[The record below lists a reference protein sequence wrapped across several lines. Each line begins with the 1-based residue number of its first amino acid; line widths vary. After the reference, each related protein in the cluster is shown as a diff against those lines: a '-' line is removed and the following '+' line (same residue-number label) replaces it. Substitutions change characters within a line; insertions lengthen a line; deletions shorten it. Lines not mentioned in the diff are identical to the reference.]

1 MAKKKVTT
9 KIKNKP
15 LEKTVPKKKK
25 VTKVSKKAGRGTV
38 KTPVKK
44 AAKKKKVV
52 SGNKKKVSPENTLS
66 KSKSKSKSKSIRRS
80 NNNAFPIVGIGASA
94 GGLEALEGFFSSMP
108 PESNI
113 AIVVIQHLAPRYK
126 SIMGSLLKKYTK
138 MKIFEIND
146 GMKVEPNSI
155 YLNPPD
161 NDVAIMNRT
170 LQLIKPLASHAVR
183 LPIDGFFRSLSEDL
197 GAKAFCIVLSGTGT
211 DGTLGLRAIKGEG
224 GMAMVQ
230 EEGQA
235 KYDSMPRSAI
245 NTGLVD
251 YILPVEKMPD
261 ELVKYIKHP
270 FIEKDVITGTTE
282 QKYQNNITKILLQ
295 VRSTTGHDFSNYK
308 QNTIRRRIERRMAVH
323 QIDKISLYLDYVRGN
338 KAEVTALHK
347 DLLIGVTN
355 FFRDPDAFDI
365 LQKEVIS
372 KIVKA
377 RRVEIYVYGSPVALP
392 VRRRIP

>member
-1 MAKKKVTT
+1 
-9 KIKNKP
+9 
-15 LEKTVPKKKK
+15 
-25 VTKVSKKAGRGTV
+25 
-38 KTPVKK
+38 
-44 AAKKKKVV
+44 
-52 SGNKKKVSPENTLS
+52 
-66 KSKSKSKSKSIRRS
+66 
-80 NNNAFPIVGIGASA
+80 
-94 GGLEALEGFFSSMP
+94 
-108 PESNI
+108 
-113 AIVVIQHLAPRYK
+113 
-126 SIMGSLLKKYTK
+126 
-138 MKIFEIND
+138 
-146 GMKVEPNSI
+146 
-155 YLNPPD
+155 
-161 NDVAIMNRT
+161 
-170 LQLIKPLASHAVR
+170 
-183 LPIDGFFRSLSEDL
+183 
-197 GAKAFCIVLSGTGT
+197 
-211 DGTLGLRAIKGEG
+211 
-224 GMAMVQ
+224 MVQ